1 MRNMSISPPWRPFL
15 CGKNGISLLK
25 EIFFLP
31 QRREF
36 LAAKKFPEDWKT
48 GKNGASGRIFR
59 LVGAF
64 ARTKS
69 G

>member
-1 MRNMSISPPWRPFL
+1 MFPTSISRVGRRFL

-25 EIFFLP
+25 EIVFLP

-36 LAAKKFPEDWKT
+36 LAAKRFAGGRKA
-48 GKNGASGRIFR
+48 GKNGALRGFPF

-64 ARTKS
+64 PPAKTD
-69 G
+69 